1 MATRS
6 REVILGEPQAETLAS
21 AQALAERAPE
31 PARVGSILFGTAGWI
46 HPSLI
51 QSKTF
56 YPPGKT
62 SAAERLQ
69 FYGAHFPL
77 VEVDATYYSLLPRSM
92 SERWLAET
100 PPHFKFDIKA
110 FPSFTG
116 HPIDVARLPAELRAR
131 FVELGEARRIYP
143 NKLPPELERELSARF
158 LDFLE
163 PLASAGRLGAILLQ
177 FPPWF
182 TATKKNARAIEL
194 LRERYPELPFAIE
207 FRHASWREAERQQR
221 VLDLLTAIQASYVCI
236 DAPNAE
242 ATLAVTNPK
251 LAVVR
256 FHGRNLEGFTK
267 KGATVAERFNYLYAP
282 GELRPWIEPLRKLAS
297 GAEEV
302 HAVFNNCVRNY
313 AVLNAKDLAAL
324 LVEAGPSERREEHL
338 TSSKSDASLSE

>member
-1 MATRS
+1 M
-6 REVILGEPQAETLAS
+6 GEPHAETLAS
-21 AQALAERAPE
+21 AEALAERAPE
-31 PARVGSILFGTAGWI
+31 PASVGSILFGTAGWI

-51 QSKTF
+51 KSKTF
-56 YPPGKT
+56 YPPGTT
-62 SAAERLQ
+62 SASERLR

-92 SERWLAET
+92 SERWLSET

-116 HPIDVARLPAELRAR
+116 HPIDVTRLPADLRAR
-131 FVELGEARRIYP
+131 FGELGEARRVYP
-143 NKLPPELERELSARF
+143 DKLPPELEQELSARF
-158 LDFLE
+158 LDFVE

-182 TATKKNARAIEL
+182 TATKKNARAIEA
-194 LRERYPELPFAIE
+194 LRERYPELPFAVE

-221 VLDLLTAIQASYVCI
+221 VLDLLTAIHGSYVCI

-242 ATLAVTNPK
+242 ATIAITNPK

-282 GELRPWIEPLRKLAS
+282 GELRSWIEPLRKLAS

-324 LVEAGPSERREEHL
+324 LVGAEASEPQAPRAK
-338 TSSKSDASLSE
+338 SSKSDGDRSE